1 MKKGI
6 KLYNIIFPVWMLLI
20 FPPTWIVILPANFI
34 IDSLVLLIALKF
46 IIKNTDIKKNYK
58 KTILKVWSLGFAADI
73 VGTLTLFI
81 VETGFS
87 NMGNDVINHL
97 EAIYWNPLDN
107 PYAFLYV
114 CFAIAISTILIFIFN
129 YKISFKNVDLN
140 KIENIKVSL
149 TLAILTAPYTF
160 LIPTEMFY
168 N

>member
-1 MKKGI
+1 MKKEI
-6 KLYNIIFPVWMLLI
+6 KLYNIIFPIWMLVM

-34 IDSLVLLIALKF
+34 IDSIVFLIALKF
-46 IIKNTDIKKNYK
+46 IIKNIDIRKNYR

-81 VETGFS
+81 VQTGFC
-87 NMGNDVINHL
+87 NMGNEVINQL

-114 CFAIAISTILIFIFN
+114 SFAITISAILIFIFN

-140 KIENIKVSL
+140 NIEKIKVSL

-160 LIPTEMFY
+160 LLPTEMFY